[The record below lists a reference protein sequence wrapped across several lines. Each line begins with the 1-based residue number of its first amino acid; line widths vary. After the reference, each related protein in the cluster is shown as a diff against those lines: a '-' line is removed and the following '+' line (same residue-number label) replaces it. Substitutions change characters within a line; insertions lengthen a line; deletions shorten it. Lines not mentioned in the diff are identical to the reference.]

1 MCMGG
6 VATPKGILVVRAE
19 LGHVSD
25 GLKDL
30 PGLGGWCGCRRSGYL
45 RPEGEPIERTTT
57 QARLV
62 ASLILA
68 VRCAVWRH
76 KISPM
81 ETRTITTGEA
91 LDLVARGESH
101 FWDFKS
107 AKSNGKVMQKIGC
120 ALANADGGEFLVGVE
135 DAKTGTGLDRWA
147 GFLAIE
153 DGNHIM
159 QSLSSDVKPPIPY
172 TVDWLQV
179 EGHESAGYACLLTI
193 RKSPT
198 VHEAADGTVYVRR
211 NASTAKID
219 AAERVNLALSKGAET
234 FENQEL
240 GDYTADELAAE
251 PELASFLSTLSP
263 ATPADEFVRKQ
274 RLANK
279 DTGKARLSG
288 AILFAE
294 SPSAVATKRCAVK
307 IARYETKVEKPDR
320 KHLSGTPVTI
330 EAPAYQLIEQA
341 IAEVQRLIHAVS
353 VLKPNGELEPLVYP
367 PEALKEV
374 IVNAVIHRDY
384 NISDDIVI
392 RVFDNR
398 VEVRSPGRLPGH
410 MTLTNLLTDRFS
422 RNPTINR
429 LINKY
434 PNPPNKDIGEGLKTT
449 VRSMAEAKLKAPV
462 FDLEDNYFVVTIEHT
477 PLARPQEIVL
487 EYLDSHDE
495 ITNSIAR
502 ELTGIDSENS
512 MKEVFYSLKKTN
524 QIERVPG
531 KAGNKAAWQLTADAG
546 PVPAATPE
554 VAEPGRRG
562 QRTQPRRLPRSKRR
576 SSQRR

>member
-1 MCMGG
+1 
-6 VATPKGILVVRAE
+6 
-19 LGHVSD
+19 
-25 GLKDL
+25 
-30 PGLGGWCGCRRSGYL
+30 
-45 RPEGEPIERTTT
+45 
-57 QARLV
+57 
-62 ASLILA
+62 
-68 VRCAVWRH
+68 
-76 KISPM
+76 M
-81 ETRTITTGEA
+81 ETRTITADEA

-107 AKSNGKVMQKIGC
+107 SMSSGKVIQKIGC

-135 DAKTGTGLDRWA
+135 DAKTGSGLDRWK
-147 GFLAIE
+147 GFASVE

-159 QSLSSDVKPPIPY
+159 QSLSSDVSPPVPY
-172 TVDWLQV
+172 IAEWLQV
-179 EGHESAGYACLLTI
+179 NGHESSGFACLISI

-198 VHEAADGTVYVRR
+198 VHETADGSVYVRR

-234 FENQEL
+234 YENQEL
-240 GDYTADELAAE
+240 AAYTADELAE
-251 PELASFLSTLSP
+251 EDELASFLSTLSP
-263 ATPADEFVRKQ
+263 KTAPEDFVRKQ

-307 IARYETKVEKPDR
+307 GARYETKVEKPDR
-320 KHLSGTPVTI
+320 KHLSGVPVTI
-330 EAPAYQLIEQA
+330 EAPAYQLIEQT
-341 IAEVQRLIHAVS
+341 IAEVQRLIQAVS
-353 VLKPNGELEPLVYP
+353 VLNPNGELEQLSYP

-398 VEVRSPGRLPGH
+398 VEVKSPGRLPGH
-410 MTLTNLLTDRFS
+410 MTLDNLLTDRFS

-434 PNPPNKDIGEGLKTT
+434 PDPPNKDIGEGLKTT
-449 VRSMAEAKLKAPV
+449 MRSMAEAKLKPPRFAQ
-462 FDLEDNYFVVTIEHT
+462 EDNYFVVTIEHT

-487 EYLDSHDE
+487 QYLDGHDE
-495 ITNSIAR
+495 ITNAIAR
-502 ELTGIDSENS
+502 ELTGINSENT
-512 MKEVFYSLKKTN
+512 MKEVFYDLRDTGV
-524 QIERVPG
+524 IERVPG
-531 KAGNKAAWQLTADAG
+531 KAGNKSAWQLVQSTTS
-546 PVPAATPE
+546 VKTPE
-554 VAEPGRRG
+554 PTSTAGSARR
-562 QRTQPRRLPRSKRR
+562 RPRLQPRRLTRA
-576 SSQRR
+576 QRKGRER

>member
-1 MCMGG
+1 M
-6 VATPKGILVVRAE
+6 K
-19 LGHVSD
+19 
-25 GLKDL
+25 
-30 PGLGGWCGCRRSGYL
+30 
-45 RPEGEPIERTTT
+45 
-57 QARLV
+57 
-62 ASLILA
+62 
-68 VRCAVWRH
+68 
-76 KISPM
+76 
-81 ETRTITTGEA
+81 TRTITSEEA

-107 AKSNGKVMQKIGC
+107 AKSSGKVIQKIGC

-147 GFLAIE
+147 GFPSVE
-153 DGNHIM
+153 DGNHVM
-159 QSLSSDVKPPIPY
+159 QSLSVDVTPPVPY
-172 TVDWLQV
+172 SVEWLQV
-179 EGHESAGYACLLTI
+179 EGHESAGHACLLSV

-198 VHEAADGTVYVRR
+198 VHETADGTVYVRR

-240 GDYTADELAAE
+240 GDYTADELAE
-251 PELASFLSTLSP
+251 ERELAGFLATLSP
-263 ATPADEFVRKQ
+263 KTPADEFVRKQ
-274 RLANK
+274 RLVNK
-279 DTGKARLSG
+279 DTGKAKLSG

-330 EAPAYQLIEQA
+330 EGPAYPLIEQT
-341 IAEVQRLIHAVS
+341 IAEVQRLIQAVS

-410 MTLTNLLTDRFS
+410 MTLDNLLTDRFS

-462 FDLEDNYFVVTIEHT
+462 FEQEDNYFVVTIEHT

-487 EYLDSHDE
+487 EYLDAHDE
-495 ITNSIAR
+495 ITNAIAR
-502 ELTGIDSENS
+502 ELTGINSENS
-512 MKEVFYSLKKTN
+512 MKDVFLALRKANK
-524 QIERVPG
+524 IERVPG
-531 KAGNKAAWQLTADAG
+531 KAGNKAAWQLIPEAS
-546 PVPAATPE
+546 VTPE
-554 VAEPGRRG
+554 APRETVNLGGRG
-562 QRTQPRRLPRSKRR
+562 QRQQPRRLPRAKRR
-576 SSQRR
+576 QSRRR

>member
-1 MCMGG
+1 M
-6 VATPKGILVVRAE
+6 
-19 LGHVSD
+19 D
-25 GLKDL
+25 
-30 PGLGGWCGCRRSGYL
+30 
-45 RPEGEPIERTTT
+45 
-57 QARLV
+57 
-62 ASLILA
+62 
-68 VRCAVWRH
+68 
-76 KISPM
+76 
-81 ETRTITTGEA
+81 TRTISVGEA
-91 LDLVARGESH
+91 LDLISRGESH

-107 AKSNGKVMQKIGC
+107 AMSSGKVIQKIGC

-135 DAKTGTGLDRWA
+135 DAKTGEGLDRWK
-147 GFLAIE
+147 GFASVE

-159 QSLSSDVKPPIPY
+159 QSLSADVTPPVPY
-172 TVDWLQV
+172 VAEWLRVD
-179 EGHESAGYACLLTI
+179 GHESAGLACLLSI

-234 FENQEL
+234 YENQEL
-240 GDYTADELAAE
+240 ADYTADELAE
-251 PELASFLSTLSP
+251 EHELAAFLSTLSP
-263 ATPADEFVRKQ
+263 KTAPEDFVRKQ

-279 DTGKARLSG
+279 DTGRARLSG

-307 IARYETKVEKPDR
+307 VARYETKVEKPDR
-320 KHLSGTPVTI
+320 KHLSGVPATI
-330 EAPAYQLIEQA
+330 EAPAYQLIEQT
-341 IAEVQRLIHAVS
+341 IAEVQRLIEAVS
-353 VLKPNGELEPLVYP
+353 VLKPTGELEPLNYP

-410 MTLTNLLTDRFS
+410 MTLDNLLTDRFS

-434 PNPPNKDIGEGLKTT
+434 PDPPNKDIGEGLKTT
-449 VRSMAEAKLKAPV
+449 MRSMAEAKLKPPTFAQ
-462 FDLEDNYFVVTIEHT
+462 EDNYFVVTIEHT

-487 EYLDSHDE
+487 QYLDSHDE
-495 ITNSIAR
+495 ITNAIAR
-502 ELTGIDSENS
+502 ELTGINSENT
-512 MKEVFYSLKKTN
+512 MKEVFYDLRDAAV
-524 QIERVPG
+524 IERVPG
-531 KAGNKAAWQLTADAG
+531 KAGNKSAWQLIKK
-546 PVPAATPE
+546 PQQPAPEAAKPTPSKSD
-554 VAEPGRRG
+554 RRT
-562 QRTQPRRLPRSKRR
+562 QRVQPRRLTRA
-576 SSQRR
+576 QRRANRR

>member
-1 MCMGG
+1 
-6 VATPKGILVVRAE
+6 
-19 LGHVSD
+19 
-25 GLKDL
+25 
-30 PGLGGWCGCRRSGYL
+30 
-45 RPEGEPIERTTT
+45 
-57 QARLV
+57 
-62 ASLILA
+62 
-68 VRCAVWRH
+68 
-76 KISPM
+76 M
-81 ETRTITTGEA
+81 ETRTITADEA

-107 AKSNGKVMQKIGC
+107 AKSNGKVIQKIGC

-147 GFLAIE
+147 GFHSVE
-153 DGNHIM
+153 DGNHVM
-159 QSLSSDVKPPIPY
+159 QSLSTDVKPPIPY
-172 TVDWLQV
+172 AVEWLQV
-179 EGHESAGYACLLTI
+179 EGRGSAGYACLLSV

-198 VHEAADGTVYVRR
+198 VHEAADGAVYVRR
-211 NASTAKID
+211 NASTVKID

-240 GDYTADELAAE
+240 GDYTASELAEE
-251 PELASFLSTLSP
+251 PELAAFLSTLSP
-263 ATPADEFVRKQ
+263 KTPADEFVRKQ
-274 RLANK
+274 RLVNK

-307 IARYETKVEKPDR
+307 VARYETKVKRPDR
-320 KHLSGTPVTI
+320 KHLSGTPITI
-330 EAPAYQLIEQA
+330 EAPAYQLIEQT
-341 IAEVQRLIHAVS
+341 IAEVQRLIQAVS
-353 VLKPNGELEPLVYP
+353 ILKPNGELEPLAYP

-410 MTLTNLLTDRFS
+410 MTLDNLLTDRFS

-462 FDLEDNYFVVTIEHT
+462 FELEDNYFVVTIEHT

-487 EYLDSHDE
+487 EYLDAHGE
-495 ITNSIAR
+495 ITNAIAR
-502 ELTGIDSENS
+502 ELTGINSENS
-512 MKEVFYSLKKTN
+512 MKDVFLGLRKATK
-524 QIERVPG
+524 IERVPA
-531 KAGNKAAWQLTADAG
+531 KAGNKAAWQLTSVAA
-546 PVPAATPE
+546 PASTVSLE
-554 VAEPGRRG
+554 TAEPGGGG
-562 QRTQPRRLPRSKRR
+562 QRSQPRRLPRAKRK
-576 SSQRR
+576 SSRRR